1 MARHKLLLRLVA
13 LCAVAA
19 QAQMDP
25 LSKWLYDLKI
35 PIPPIAAAYEGFLFN
50 LTDGVCTHLV
60 VGALSAGGGAAP
72 ARVAVTASSSRTSTS
87 PAASRRG
94 S

>member
-35 PIPPIAAAYEGFLFN
+35 PIPPIAAVYSG
-50 LTDGVCTHLV
+50 
-60 VGALSAGGGAAP
+60 
-72 ARVAVTASSSRTSTS
+72 
-87 PAASRRG
+87 
-94 S
+94 